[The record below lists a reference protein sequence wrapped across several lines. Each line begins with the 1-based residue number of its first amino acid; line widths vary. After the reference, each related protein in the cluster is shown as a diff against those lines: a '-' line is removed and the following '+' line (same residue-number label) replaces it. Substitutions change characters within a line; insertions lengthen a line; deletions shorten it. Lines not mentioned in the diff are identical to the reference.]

1 MKKVLFVLVCLFSL
15 NIASHAQSKAEK
27 QVAAAVEKLRIAMIE
42 ADKEALDKIVMNELN
57 YGHSSG
63 KIETKSEFIQA
74 LTSGNSDFKTID
86 LTGQTLQV
94 VGKTALVRHQ
104 LAAETIDKGVPGT
117 VKLAILLVWQ
127 KQQGQWRLL
136 ARQAVK
142 I

>member
-1 MKKVLFVLVCLFSL
+1 MKKVLLLLLFLFTL
-15 NIASHAQSKAEK
+15 NLTSSAQSKAEK
-27 QVAAAVEKLRIAMIE
+27 QVAAAVEKLRIAMVE
-42 ADKEALDKIVMNELN
+42 ADRKALDQIAMDELN

-63 KIETKSEFIQA
+63 KVENKAEFIQA
-74 LTSGNSDFKTID
+74 LTSGNSDFKTIN

-94 VGKTALVRHQ
+94 IGKTALVRHQ
-104 LAAETIDKGVPGT
+104 LTAETNDKGVPGT

-142 I
+142 V

>member
-1 MKKVLFVLVCLFSL
+1 MKKVLLLLLFLFTFNLTS
-15 NIASHAQSKAEK
+15 SAQSKAEK
-27 QVAAAVEKLRIAMIE
+27 QVAAAVEKLRMAMVEADRKALDLIAM
-42 ADKEALDKIVMNELN
+42 DELN

-63 KIETKSEFIQA
+63 KVESKAEFIQA
-74 LTSGNSDFKTID
+74 LTSGNSDFKTIN

-94 VGKTALVRHQ
+94 IGKTALVRHQ
-104 LAAETIDKGVPGT
+104 LTAETNDKGVPGT

-142 I
+142 A

>member
-1 MKKVLFVLVCLFSL
+1 MKKVLFLLLSLLSL

-27 QVAAAVEKLRIAMIE
+27 QVATAVEKLRMAMIE
-42 ADKEALDKIVMNELN
+42 ADKEALDQIVMNELN

-63 KIETKSEFIQA
+63 KVETKAEFIQA
-74 LTSGNSDFKTID
+74 LTSGNSDFKTIN

-94 VGKTALVRHQ
+94 VGKTALVRHH
-104 LAAETIDKGVPGT
+104 LAAETNDKGVPGT

-142 I
+142 A

>member
-15 NIASHAQSKAEK
+15 NTASNAQSKAEK
-27 QVAAAVEKLRIAMIE
+27 QVATAVEKLRMAMIE

-63 KIETKSEFIQA
+63 KVETKAEFIQA
-74 LTSGNSDFKTID
+74 LTSGNSDFKTIN

-94 VGKTALVRHQ
+94 IGKTALVRHQ
-104 LAAETIDKGVPGT
+104 LAAETNDKGVPGT